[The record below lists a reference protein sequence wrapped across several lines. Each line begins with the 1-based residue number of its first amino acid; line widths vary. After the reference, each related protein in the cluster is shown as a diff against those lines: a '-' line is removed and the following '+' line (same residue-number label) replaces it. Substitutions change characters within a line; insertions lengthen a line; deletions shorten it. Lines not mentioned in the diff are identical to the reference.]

1 LNRLVKLAKIGAAAL
16 EVPLFM
22 LRMTQDMVPILLDGV
37 KSGLYEI
44 EEDGRIWSN
53 YKKGYLNPS

>member
-1 LNRLVKLAKIGAAAL
+1 
-16 EVPLFM
+16 
-22 LRMTQDMVPILLDGV
+22 MVPILLDGV